1 MSVISIYVYYME
13 GTPRNYFYFIEKQFI
28 VRLYPNKKR
37 TPLVNQ
43 RCSRI
48 RGLKVKAYEIRR
60 IICPAEEQ
68 RRPSIS
74 SDRPIQRLYPKHIS
88 LFRMRLRR
96 TDPAE
101 LPGWG

>member
-1 MSVISIYVYYME
+1 MVCGFSFFLHNKNSHSLFLTVA
-13 GTPRNYFYFIEKQFI
+13 YFFAKEKAAINAAFIFVGKWFG
-28 VRLYPNKKR
+28 
-37 TPLVNQ
+37 
-43 RCSRI
+43 S
-48 RGLKVKAYEIRR
+48 

-74 SDRPIQRLYPKHIS
+74 SDRPIQHLYPKHIS